1 MQFCTHVTIVSKFGR
16 EMARIQP
23 PTLTLAP
30 ELIKFY
36 AGVTF
41 RNHWVT
47 SDVRFKEGVTM
58 PPFWVGFG

>member
-1 MQFCTHVTIVSKFGR
+1 
-16 EMARIQP
+16 MARIQP